1 MPFDGTDFPE
11 RRPKRRRPTR
21 QDNLISVLIVVL
33 ALCLLLTPISVGA
46 MVDIVE
52 ALRAR

>member
-11 RRPKRRRPTR
+11 RRPGPRRPAR
-21 QDNLISVLIVVL
+21 PDNLISVLIVVL

-46 MVDIVE
+46 MVDIVQS
-52 ALRAR
+52 LRTR

>member
-11 RRPKRRRPTR
+11 RRPQRRRPSR
-21 QDNLISVLIVVL
+21 QDNLISMLIVML

-46 MVDIVE
+46 MVDIVQ
-52 ALRAR
+52 ALRAK